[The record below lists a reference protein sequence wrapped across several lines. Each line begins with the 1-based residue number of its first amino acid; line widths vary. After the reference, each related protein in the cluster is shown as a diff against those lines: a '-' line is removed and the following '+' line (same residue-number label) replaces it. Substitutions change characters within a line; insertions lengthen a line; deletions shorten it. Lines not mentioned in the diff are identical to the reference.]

1 MKTVELGSDLRQRIG
16 VFLGEWHV
24 MSLATADREGPH
36 SANLFYACD
45 ELALVWVSAVDARHS
60 RAIAM
65 SPHVAATIAPDYSD
79 FAGIKG
85 LQIDGAAR
93 RLTDADERR
102 ASFALLEERYPF
114 LARRADLPAAVRE
127 AYARAAVYRLEP
139 SRIVLIDNTRSF
151 GHRDVLELNS

>member
-79 FAGIKG
+79 FVAIKG
-85 LQIDGAAR
+85 VQIKGSAR
-93 RLTDADERR
+93 QVTDAQERQ
-102 ASFALLEERYPF
+102 ASFSLLEARYPF
-114 LARRADLPAAVRE
+114 LAAREALPPAVRE
-127 AYARAAVYRLEP
+127 AYAQAAVYRLEP
-139 SRIVLIDNTRSF
+139 SRIVLIDNTQRF
-151 GHRDVLELNS
+151 GYREILELGS